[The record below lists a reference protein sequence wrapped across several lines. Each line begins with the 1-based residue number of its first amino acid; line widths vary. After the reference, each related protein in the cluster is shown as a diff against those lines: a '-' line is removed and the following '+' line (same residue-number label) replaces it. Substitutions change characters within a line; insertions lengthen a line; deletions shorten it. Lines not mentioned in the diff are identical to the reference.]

1 MASKA
6 KILKSIQHFDNVGK
20 EIERFEERIRDA
32 IAEPDC
38 SAALIDVLKSKIEKY
53 EKKLEETFSE
63 LNIDVGEEKWEKYL
77 DMQDSLLNCSVSL
90 EKVKH
95 TFKKETGKEN
105 LENKNLV
112 AKMPKLELPQF
123 HGEMEYWITFKE
135 LFQATVIDNSDLT
148 EIDKLQYLFASVK
161 GNAAKLIRGF
171 AIKKENLKNCWELL
185 CERYENKNQLANY
198 QINKLFSI
206 RTNKA
211 NSAKQLFEILDNCN
225 ESVRNLTV
233 LGLEINL
240 LSELIIINHCTSKL
254 HEEIAHRW
262 ELTLKPDTYPTLQAF
277 RMFIESEA
285 RALGLLSGNA
295 DAPKS
300 KLGTSNQIINKSYAR
315 KNVGFEKG
323 SRFSQSNF
331 NQPKKSLVF
340 NANLD
345 KNYSFS
351 CAICKENASHPLYK
365 CPVFNRMKVEE
376 RIKAIEGIC
385 CTNCL
390 RKNHTTSECRINIGC
405 KVCKDRHHTLLHVYN
420 VNCSALS
427 ENSQNV
433 VAVSRGC
440 QLKGNKL
447 TSPVLLSTAIIKIK
461 SKSGKCI
468 ECRALIDNASQ
479 LSLISGRLKEKLD
492 IRVKSEKHKISG
504 INGVNAETSL
514 HSCTIEF
521 TPHFSSLK
529 FNLEAIVVNKVTSSL
544 PKFQFKN
551 RQFPHLKNLKLAD
564 PNFHISKPID
574 VLLGAEIYADLLEG
588 LPIFGPAGTPTA
600 IPTKLGYIL
609 SGKIYAPPLK
619 ESIVNSSLN
628 DQLSE
633 LWKLEEVP
641 KTNAKIQIPDPCEE
655 SVSKSVKRNNEGRY
669 IVNLPF
675 KENNTLGESK
685 EKAAQL
691 LYALEN
697 KFHKNKQFKDNF
709 LNFMNEYLAL
719 GHMREIS
726 QKRDDETPNCYI
738 PYHMVTNEK
747 STTTKCRVVFN
758 ASSKSKN
765 GKSLNDVLMTGPK
778 LQTEIFNH
786 LIKFRSYRVAF
797 AADIERMY
805 RQILISDED
814 CKYQRIVWRDT
825 PSDSLKSFELQT
837 ITYGTSCAPFLA
849 LRTLQQLY
857 QDEEQNFPLA
867 AKIARENIYIDDLLS
882 GADTEVEAKSIII
895 EIQNLLKSGGF
906 ILRKWSSSHPKV
918 L

>member
-32 IAEPDC
+32 IAELDC

-90 EKVKH
+90 EK
-95 TFKKETGKEN
+95 
-105 LENKNLV
+105 
-112 AKMPKLELPQF
+112 
-123 HGEMEYWITFKE
+123 
-135 LFQATVIDNSDLT
+135 ATVIDNSDLT

-185 CERYENKNQLANY
+185 CERYENKNQLANC

-233 LGLEINL
+233 LGLEINQ

-300 KLGTSNQIINKSYAR
+300 KLGTN
-315 KNVGFEKG
+315 
-323 SRFSQSNF
+323 
-331 NQPKKSLVF
+331 
-340 NANLD
+340 
-345 KNYSFS
+345 
-351 CAICKENASHPLYK
+351 
-365 CPVFNRMKVEE
+365 
-376 RIKAIEGIC
+376 
-385 CTNCL
+385 
-390 RKNHTTSECRINIGC
+390 
-405 KVCKDRHHTLLHVYN
+405 
-420 VNCSALS
+420 
-427 ENSQNV
+427 
-433 VAVSRGC
+433 
-440 QLKGNKL
+440 
-447 TSPVLLSTAIIKIK
+447 
-461 SKSGKCI
+461 
-468 ECRALIDNASQ
+468 
-479 LSLISGRLKEKLD
+479 
-492 IRVKSEKHKISG
+492 
-504 INGVNAETSL
+504 
-514 HSCTIEF
+514 
-521 TPHFSSLK
+521 
-529 FNLEAIVVNKVTSSL
+529 
-544 PKFQFKN
+544 
-551 RQFPHLKNLKLAD
+551 
-564 PNFHISKPID
+564 
-574 VLLGAEIYADLLEG
+574 LLEG
-588 LPIFGPAGTPTA
+588 MPIFGPAGTPTA

-655 SVSKSVKRNNEGRY
+655 SFSKSVKRNNEGRY

-685 EKAAQL
+685 EKAVQL

-738 PYHMVTNEK
+738 PYHMVINEK

-758 ASSKSKN
+758 ASSKTKN

-778 LQTEIFNH
+778 IQTEIFNH

-797 AADIERMY
+797 AADIEKMY

-814 CKYQRIVWRDT
+814 CKYQRIVWRAT

-918 L
+918 LQDLDTSLLASKPLHSLGDEESKQRVLGLIWNLKTDSIQVKVVHEEIVKTKRQLLSVIAQIFDPLGLFSPSVITLKIMLQEL

>member
-32 IAEPDC
+32 IAELDC

-77 DMQDSLLNCSVSL
+77 DMQDSLLTCSVSL
-90 EKVKH
+90 EKVTH

-105 LENKNLV
+105 LENKILV
-112 AKMPKLELPQF
+112 AKKMPKLQLPQF

-148 EIDKLQYLFASVK
+148 EIDKLQYLFAPVK

-185 CERYENKNQLANY
+185 CERYENKNQLANC

-233 LGLEINL
+233 LGLEINQ

-300 KLGTSNQIINKSYAR
+300 KLGTSNQIINKSYAEYR
-315 KNVGFEKG
+315 KNVEFEKG
-323 SRFSQSNF
+323 SQFSQSNF

-390 RKNHTTSECRINIGC
+390 RKNHTTPECRINIGC

-420 VNCSALS
+420 VNGSALS

-440 QLKGNKL
+440 QLKCNKQ

-468 ECRALIDNASQ
+468 ECRALTDNASQ

-492 IRVKSEKHKISG
+492 IPVKSEKHKISG

-521 TPHFSSLK
+521 TSHFSSLK
-529 FNLEAIVVNKVTSSL
+529 FNLEVIVVNKVTSPL
-544 PKFQFKN
+544 PNFQFKN

-564 PNFHISKPID
+564 PNFYISKPID

-588 LPIFGPAGTPTA
+588 MPIFGPAGTPTA

-633 LWKLEEVP
+633 LWKLEKVP

-655 SVSKSVKRNNEGRY
+655 SFSKSVKRNNEGRY

-685 EKAAQL
+685 EKAVQL

-697 KFHKNKQFKDNF
+697 KFHKNQQFKDNF

-738 PYHMVTNEK
+738 PYHMVINEK
-747 STTTKCRVVFN
+747 STTTKC
-758 ASSKSKN
+758 
-765 GKSLNDVLMTGPK
+765 L
-778 LQTEIFNH
+778 
-786 LIKFRSYRVAF
+786 
-797 AADIERMY
+797 
-805 RQILISDED
+805 
-814 CKYQRIVWRDT
+814 
-825 PSDSLKSFELQT
+825 
-837 ITYGTSCAPFLA
+837 SCYF
-849 LRTLQQLY
+849 
-857 QDEEQNFPLA
+857 
-867 AKIARENIYIDDLLS
+867 
-882 GADTEVEAKSIII
+882 
-895 EIQNLLKSGGF
+895 
-906 ILRKWSSSHPKV
+906 
-918 L
+918 

>member
-1 MASKA
+1 M
-6 KILKSIQHFDNVGK
+6 
-20 EIERFEERIRDA
+20 R
-32 IAEPDC
+32 
-38 SAALIDVLKSKIEKY
+38 
-53 EKKLEETFSE
+53 KKLEETFSE
-63 LNIDVGEEKWEKYL
+63 MNIDVGEEKWEKYL

-90 EKVKH
+90 EKVTH
-95 TFKKETGKEN
+95 TFKKETGNEN

-123 HGEMEYWITFKE
+123 HGEMEFWITFKE

-185 CERYENKNQLANY
+185 CERYENKNQLANC

-206 RTNKA
+206 RTNKV

-233 LGLEINL
+233 LGLEINQ

-300 KLGTSNQIINKSYAR
+300 KLGTN
-315 KNVGFEKG
+315 
-323 SRFSQSNF
+323 
-331 NQPKKSLVF
+331 
-340 NANLD
+340 
-345 KNYSFS
+345 
-351 CAICKENASHPLYK
+351 
-365 CPVFNRMKVEE
+365 
-376 RIKAIEGIC
+376 
-385 CTNCL
+385 
-390 RKNHTTSECRINIGC
+390 
-405 KVCKDRHHTLLHVYN
+405 
-420 VNCSALS
+420 
-427 ENSQNV
+427 
-433 VAVSRGC
+433 
-440 QLKGNKL
+440 
-447 TSPVLLSTAIIKIK
+447 
-461 SKSGKCI
+461 
-468 ECRALIDNASQ
+468 
-479 LSLISGRLKEKLD
+479 
-492 IRVKSEKHKISG
+492 
-504 INGVNAETSL
+504 
-514 HSCTIEF
+514 
-521 TPHFSSLK
+521 
-529 FNLEAIVVNKVTSSL
+529 
-544 PKFQFKN
+544 
-551 RQFPHLKNLKLAD
+551 
-564 PNFHISKPID
+564 
-574 VLLGAEIYADLLEG
+574 LLEG
-588 LPIFGPAGTPTA
+588 MPIFGPAGTPTA

-633 LWKLEEVP
+633 LWKFEEVP

-655 SVSKSVKRNNEGRY
+655 SFSKSVKRNNE
-669 IVNLPF
+669 
-675 KENNTLGESK
+675 
-685 EKAAQL
+685 
-691 LYALEN
+691 
-697 KFHKNKQFKDNF
+697 
-709 LNFMNEYLAL
+709 AL

-738 PYHMVTNEK
+738 PYHMVINEK

-758 ASSKSKN
+758 ASSKTKN

-797 AADIERMY
+797 AADIEKMY

-814 CKYQRIVWRDT
+814 CKYQRIVWRAT

-837 ITYGTSCAPFLA
+837 ITY
-849 LRTLQQLY
+849 
-857 QDEEQNFPLA
+857 
-867 AKIARENIYIDDLLS
+867 
-882 GADTEVEAKSIII
+882 DTEVEAKSIII

-906 ILRKWSSSHPKV
+906 VLRKWSSRHPKV
-918 L
+918 LQDLDTSFLASKPLHSLGDEESKQRVLGLIWNLKTDSIQVKVVHEEIGKTKRQLLSVIAQIFDSLGLFSPSVITLKIMLQELWKSKAFWDDPIPSSILENWNKFTKESKYLNSISIPRFMGIDQNSDIILHGFCDASTKAYAAVVYLKSKQEIYTSCKCQNPSCSNQATYDTKIRTLWSPTISRTHISDSKSTQN

>member
-6 KILKSIQHFDNVGK
+6 KILKSIQLFDNVGK

-38 SAALIDVLKSKIEKY
+38 SAALIDVLKSKIGKY

-63 LNIDVGEEKWEKYL
+63 LNIDVGDEKWEKYL

-90 EKVKH
+90 EKVTH
-95 TFKKETGKEN
+95 TFQKETGKEN

-112 AKMPKLELPQF
+112 AKKMPKLELPQF

-135 LFQATVIDNSDLT
+135 LFQVTVIDNSDLT

-161 GNAAKLIRGF
+161 
-171 AIKKENLKNCWELL
+171 
-185 CERYENKNQLANY
+185 
-198 QINKLFSI
+198 
-206 RTNKA
+206 
-211 NSAKQLFEILDNCN
+211 DNCN

-233 LGLEINL
+233 LGLEIIQ

-262 ELTLKPDTYPTLQAF
+262 VLTLKPDTYPTLQAF

-300 KLGTSNQIINKSYAR
+300 ILGTSNQIINKSYAESR
-315 KNVGFEKG
+315 KNVGIEKG
-323 SRFSQSNF
+323 SRFSQRNF

-376 RIKAIEGIC
+376 RIKAIEGIF

-390 RKNHTTSECRINIGC
+390 RKNHTTPECRINIGC
-405 KVCKDRHHTLLHVYN
+405 KVCKDRHDTLLHVYN
-420 VNCSALS
+420 LNGSALS

-440 QLKGNKL
+440 QLKGNKQ
-447 TSPVLLSTAIIKIK
+447 TSPVLLSTSIIKIQ

-468 ECRALIDNASQ
+468 ECKALIDNASQ

-492 IRVKSEKHKISG
+492 IPVKSEKHKISG

-521 TPHFSSLK
+521 IPHFSSLK
-529 FNLEAIVVNKVTSSL
+529 FNLEAIVNKVTSSL
-544 PKFQFKN
+544 PNFQFKN

-574 VLLGAEIYADLLEG
+574 VLLGAEIYADLLE
-588 LPIFGPAGTPTA
+588 LMPIFGAAGTPTA

-609 SGKIYAPPLK
+609 SGKIYAPLK

-633 LWKLEEVP
+633 IWKLEEVP

-655 SVSKSVKRNNEGRY
+655 SFSKSVKRNNE
-669 IVNLPF
+669 
-675 KENNTLGESK
+675 
-685 EKAAQL
+685 
-691 LYALEN
+691 
-697 KFHKNKQFKDNF
+697 
-709 LNFMNEYLAL
+709 AL

-758 ASSKSKN
+758 ASSKTKN

-797 AADIERMY
+797 AADIEKMY
-805 RQILISDED
+805 RQTLISDED
-814 CKYQRIVWRDT
+814 CKYQRIVWRAT
-825 PSDSLKSFELQT
+825 PSDSFKSFELQT

-867 AKIARENIYIDDLLS
+867 AKISRENIYIDDLLS

-906 ILRKWSSSHPKV
+906 ILRKCQMNSLAASVKLTYSASMVDRLMDFCLKVRHEIGVSSIKV
-918 L
+918 MNPPIDTRSSLFVAKSVSE

>member
-20 EIERFEERIRDA
+20 EIERFEKRIRDA

-38 SAALIDVLKSKIEKY
+38 SAALIDVLKSKIEK
-53 EKKLEETFSE
+53 FSE
-63 LNIDVGEEKWEKYL
+63 LNIDVGDEKWEKYL

-90 EKVKH
+90 EKVTH

-112 AKMPKLELPQF
+112 AKKMPKLELPQF

-135 LFQATVIDNSDLT
+135 LFQATVFDNSDLT

-161 GNAAKLIRGF
+161 GNAAELIRGF

-185 CERYENKNQLANY
+185 CERYENKNQLANC

-225 ESVRNLTV
+225 ESVRDLTV
-233 LGLEINL
+233 LGLEINQ

-300 KLGTSNQIINKSYAR
+300 KFGTSNQIINKSYAESR

-323 SRFSQSNF
+323 SQFSQRNF

-390 RKNHTTSECRINIGC
+390 RKNHTTPECRINIGY
-405 KVCKDRHHTLLHVYN
+405 KVCKDHHHTLLHVYN
-420 VNCSALS
+420 VNGSALS

-440 QLKGNKL
+440 QLKGNKQN
-447 TSPVLLSTAIIKIK
+447 SPVLLSTAIIKIK

-492 IRVKSEKHKISG
+492 IPVKSEK
-504 INGVNAETSL
+504 
-514 HSCTIEF
+514 
-521 TPHFSSLK
+521 
-529 FNLEAIVVNKVTSSL
+529 
-544 PKFQFKN
+544 Q
-551 RQFPHLKNLKLAD
+551 
-564 PNFHISKPID
+564 NF
-574 VLLGAEIYADLLEG
+574 GNQRDLLEG
-588 LPIFGPAGTPTA
+588 MPIFEPAGTPTA

-619 ESIVNSSLN
+619 ES
-628 DQLSE
+628 
-633 LWKLEEVP
+633 
-641 KTNAKIQIPDPCEE
+641 
-655 SVSKSVKRNNEGRY
+655 
-669 IVNLPF
+669 
-675 KENNTLGESK
+675 K
-685 EKAAQL
+685 EKAVQL

-697 KFHKNKQFKDNF
+697 KFHKNQQFKDNF

-738 PYHMVTNEK
+738 PYHM
-747 STTTKCRVVFN
+747 
-758 ASSKSKN
+758 
-765 GKSLNDVLMTGPK
+765 
-778 LQTEIFNH
+778 
-786 LIKFRSYRVAF
+786 
-797 AADIERMY
+797 
-805 RQILISDED
+805 
-814 CKYQRIVWRDT
+814 
-825 PSDSLKSFELQT
+825 SFELQT

-857 QDEEQNFPLA
+857 QDEEQNFPLT

-906 ILRKWSSSHPKV
+906 ILRKWSGSHQKV
-918 L
+918 LQDLDASLLASKPIHSLGDEESKPRVLGLIWNLKTDSIQVKVVHEEIVKTKRQLLSVIAQIFDPLGLFSPSVITLKIMLQELRKSKAFWDDPIPSSILENWNKFTKESKYLNSISIPRFMGIDQNSDIILHGFCDASTKAYAAVFYLKPKQEIHLVSAKTRVAPIKQLTIPRLELCGALLLAELISVIQKALRTKPAECFLWTDSKIVLSFGL

>member
-1 MASKA
+1 MVSKA

-32 IAEPDC
+32 IGQPDC

-63 LNIDVGEEKWEKYL
+63 LNLDV
-77 DMQDSLLNCSVSL
+77 
-90 EKVKH
+90 
-95 TFKKETGKEN
+95 
-105 LENKNLV
+105 
-112 AKMPKLELPQF
+112 
-123 HGEMEYWITFKE
+123 
-135 LFQATVIDNSDLT
+135 
-148 EIDKLQYLFASVK
+148 
-161 GNAAKLIRGF
+161 
-171 AIKKENLKNCWELL
+171 
-185 CERYENKNQLANY
+185 
-198 QINKLFSI
+198 
-206 RTNKA
+206 
-211 NSAKQLFEILDNCN
+211 
-225 ESVRNLTV
+225 
-233 LGLEINL
+233 
-240 LSELIIINHCTSKL
+240 
-254 HEEIAHRW
+254 
-262 ELTLKPDTYPTLQAF
+262 
-277 RMFIESEA
+277 
-285 RALGLLSGNA
+285 
-295 DAPKS
+295 
-300 KLGTSNQIINKSYAR
+300 
-315 KNVGFEKG
+315 
-323 SRFSQSNF
+323 
-331 NQPKKSLVF
+331 
-340 NANLD
+340 
-345 KNYSFS
+345 
-351 CAICKENASHPLYK
+351 
-365 CPVFNRMKVEE
+365 
-376 RIKAIEGIC
+376 
-385 CTNCL
+385 
-390 RKNHTTSECRINIGC
+390 
-405 KVCKDRHHTLLHVYN
+405 
-420 VNCSALS
+420 
-427 ENSQNV
+427 
-433 VAVSRGC
+433 
-440 QLKGNKL
+440 
-447 TSPVLLSTAIIKIK
+447 
-461 SKSGKCI
+461 
-468 ECRALIDNASQ
+468 DNASQ

-492 IRVKSEKHKISG
+492 IPVKSENHKISG

-529 FNLEAIVVNKVTSSL
+529 FNLEAIVVNKVTSPL
-544 PKFQFKN
+544 PNFQFEN

-588 LPIFGPAGTPTA
+588 MPIFGPAGTPTA
-600 IPTKLGYIL
+600 IPTKLRYIL

-641 KTNAKIQIPDPCEE
+641 KTNAKIQILDPCEE
-655 SVSKSVKRNNEGRY
+655 SFSKSVKRNNEGRY

-685 EKAAQL
+685 EKAVQL

-738 PYHMVTNEK
+738 PYHMVINEK

-758 ASSKSKN
+758 ASSKTKN
-765 GKSLNDVLMTGPK
+765 GKSLNDVLITGPK

-797 AADIERMY
+797 AADIEKMY
-805 RQILISDED
+805 RQILILDED
-814 CKYQRIVWRDT
+814 CKYQRIVWRAT

-857 QDEEQNFPLA
+857 QDDEQNFPLA
-867 AKIARENIYIDDLLS
+867 AKIARENIYIDNLLS

-918 L
+918 LQDLDTSLLASKPLHSLGDEESKQRVLGLIWNLKTDSIQVKVVHEEIVKTKRQLLSVIAQIFDPLGLFSPSVITLKIMLQELWKSKALWDDPIPSSILENWNKFTKESKYLNSISIPRFLGIDQNSDIILHGFCDTSTKAYAAVVYLKSKQEIYIL

>member
-38 SAALIDVLKSKIEKY
+38 LAALIDVLKSKIEKY

-63 LNIDVGEEKWEKYL
+63 LNID
-77 DMQDSLLNCSVSL
+77 
-90 EKVKH
+90 
-95 TFKKETGKEN
+95 
-105 LENKNLV
+105 
-112 AKMPKLELPQF
+112 A
-123 HGEMEYWITFKE
+123 
-135 LFQATVIDNSDLT
+135 
-148 EIDKLQYLFASVK
+148 
-161 GNAAKLIRGF
+161 
-171 AIKKENLKNCWELL
+171 
-185 CERYENKNQLANY
+185 
-198 QINKLFSI
+198 
-206 RTNKA
+206 
-211 NSAKQLFEILDNCN
+211 
-225 ESVRNLTV
+225 
-233 LGLEINL
+233 
-240 LSELIIINHCTSKL
+240 
-254 HEEIAHRW
+254 
-262 ELTLKPDTYPTLQAF
+262 
-277 RMFIESEA
+277 
-285 RALGLLSGNA
+285 
-295 DAPKS
+295 
-300 KLGTSNQIINKSYAR
+300 
-315 KNVGFEKG
+315 
-323 SRFSQSNF
+323 
-331 NQPKKSLVF
+331 
-340 NANLD
+340 
-345 KNYSFS
+345 
-351 CAICKENASHPLYK
+351 
-365 CPVFNRMKVEE
+365 
-376 RIKAIEGIC
+376 
-385 CTNCL
+385 
-390 RKNHTTSECRINIGC
+390 
-405 KVCKDRHHTLLHVYN
+405 
-420 VNCSALS
+420 
-427 ENSQNV
+427 
-433 VAVSRGC
+433 
-440 QLKGNKL
+440 
-447 TSPVLLSTAIIKIK
+447 
-461 SKSGKCI
+461 
-468 ECRALIDNASQ
+468 DNASQ

-492 IRVKSEKHKISG
+492 IPVKSEKHKISG

-529 FNLEAIVVNKVTSSL
+529 FNLEAILVNKVTSPL
-544 PKFQFKN
+544 PNFQFKKN

-609 SGKIYAPPLK
+609 SRKIYAPPLK

-655 SVSKSVKRNNEGRY
+655 SFSKSVKKNNEGRY

-685 EKAAQL
+685 EKAVQL

-726 QKRDDETPNCYI
+726 QKRDDETPA
-738 PYHMVTNEK
+738 T
-747 STTTKCRVVFN
+747 F
-758 ASSKSKN
+758 
-765 GKSLNDVLMTGPK
+765 
-778 LQTEIFNH
+778 
-786 LIKFRSYRVAF
+786 LIIWVAF
-797 AADIERMY
+797 AADIEKMY

-814 CKYQRIVWRDT
+814 CKYQRIVWRAT

-918 L
+918 LQDLDTSLLASKPLHSLGDEESKQRVLGLIWNLKTDSIQVKVVHEEIVKTKRQLLSVIAQIFDPLGLFSPSVITLKIMLQELWKSKALWDDPIPSSILENWNKFTKESKYLNSISIPRFLGIDQNSDIILHGFCDASTKAYAAVVYLKSKQEIYTSCKCQNPSCSNQATYDTKIRTLWSPTISRTHISDSKSTQN